1 MPAAPP
7 GSLEGDMALHRIEDL
22 RTLLATAPDGPER
35 ESLRRAWRDGSLL
48 AWVETRTVHFG
59 EPDEALLQRIQSLA
73 KRLATDADL
82 GLFALHR
89 TLDPRWP
96 LALTADLAMV
106 TPSDLE
112 SVFAA
117 HPRRRRE
124 LLDAL
129 MRLLADGRLIEWI
142 RAAGFAQGEVW
153 IERLRRLPSRSIEGL
168 ETLPAYAVRW
178 LFDPGAPF
186 PTLDQEVDGTAALAA
201 WIDSGEAYR
210 MLGLHLLESGWLD
223 LWLLTSGRLSDPA
236 GLEALR
242 AAEGSPRVRIEM
254 LLRLLD
260 PARPSARITVAPSD
274 LNLGRLPLDTLT
286 ERAVT
291 ITTDG
296 PGYVWGAC
304 ALEGQ
309 PSGIRIDPLSF
320 DGTPA
325 RLNLTIDT
333 RGVSPS
339 TRCNAT
345 LVISAYDGGTQQ
357 VLRVPIGYRV
367 HVPLA
372 GKIGRSL
379 VAGLT
384 FGAAM
389 MTLRALADTAMSRST
404 SNPRLLDWVSMEWVG
419 QVLDRSFDDF
429 VGLVLLSLALLGALT
444 GAGAF
449 LARVRRR

>member
-1 MPAAPP
+1 
-7 GSLEGDMALHRIEDL
+7 MALHRIEDL
-22 RTLLATAPDGPER
+22 RALLATAPDGPER

-48 AWVETRTVHFG
+48 AWLETRAIHFG
-59 EPDEALLQRIQSLA
+59 QPDPELLQRIQALA

-96 LALTADLAMV
+96 LALTADLSIPM
-106 TPSDLE
+106 PGDLE

-129 MRLLADGRLIEWI
+129 MQRLADGRLIEWI
-142 RAAGFAQGEVW
+142 RAAGFAKSEAW
-153 IERLRRLPSRSIEGL
+153 IERLGRLPSRSLEGL

-178 LFDPGAPF
+178 LFAPGAPF
-186 PTLDQEVDGTAALAA
+186 PTLDREVDGPAALAA

-210 MLGLHLLESGWLD
+210 MLGLHLLDSGWLD

-236 GLEALR
+236 GLDVLR
-242 AAEGSPRVRIEM
+242 AADGSPRARLEM

-260 PARPSARITVAPSD
+260 PARPSARIKVAPAD
-274 LNLGRLPLDTLT
+274 LNLDRLALDTLT
-286 ERAVT
+286 ERALT
-291 ITTDG
+291 ITTEG

-333 RGVSPS
+333 RGVPPS
-339 TRCNAT
+339 TRCSAN
-345 LVISAYDGGTQQ
+345 LVISAYDGGARQ

-372 GKIGRSL
+372 EKIARSL

-389 MTLRALADTAMSRST
+389 MLLRALADTAMSRST
-404 SNPRLLDWVSMEWVG
+404 SNPRILEWVSMEWVG

-429 VGLVLLSLALLGALT
+429 VGLVLLAFALLGALA